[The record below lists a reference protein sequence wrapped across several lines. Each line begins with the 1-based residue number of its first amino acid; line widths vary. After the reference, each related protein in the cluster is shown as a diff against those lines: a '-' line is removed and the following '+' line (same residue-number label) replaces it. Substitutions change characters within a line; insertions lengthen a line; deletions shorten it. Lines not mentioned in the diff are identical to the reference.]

1 MEFQTLKLRE
11 DGAVLYVT
19 FDNPPI
25 NLMTGLMVQEL
36 FQLTGYLMG
45 NRALKVVVVDS
56 ADPDFFIAHFDL
68 DDLTNTVDD
77 PGKASRYPDI
87 NGLQALGLS
96 WQNLPQVTMAKI
108 DGRIRGGGLEFALAL
123 DMRFASETSLFCSPE
138 ATAGFL
144 ATGGG
149 ATRVLLAAG
158 PARGMEFLLSARDF
172 SASEA
177 ERYNLINRSLPVGEL
192 DAYVDDLVVRLTR
205 LNHSV
210 LGMHRA
216 VLDQV
221 TAPFADVVFAGMAAE
236 NVGFKQ
242 GLDSG
247 IIAQRAALQMRQ
259 GQTRDVEL
267 DLPATLAAFPPLD

>member
-108 DGRIRGGGLEFALAL
+108 NGRIRGGGLEFALAL

-149 ATRVLLAAG
+149 STRVLLAAG

-172 SASEA
+172 SAAEA
-177 ERYNLINRSLPVGEL
+177 ERYNLINRSLPAGEL
-192 DAYVDDLVVRLTR
+192 DAYVDDLIGRLTR

-221 TAPFADVVFAGMAAE
+221 TAPFVDTVFAGMAAE

-247 IIAQRAALQMRQ
+247 VIAQRAALQMKH